1 MKQIILLSMTV
12 ISILLLQTA
21 ASHNAFATD
30 SSDTVKPTITTQGD
44 IYKISTIPTPVSLS
58 ILAVDDV
65 DGQIRVDCDKTSQT
79 IFQIGKTTVR
89 CYTIDSA
96 GNEARASFVVTV
108 GDNFV
113 KIPDW
118 VKNLTQFWINQQMSD
133 EQYAATLTYLMEQKI
148 VYVPFSGQI
157 THEPTWEVP
166 IWIKTNSQN
175 WIDGKSSVDEFSIG
189 IQLMLERGLIQV

>member
-1 MKQIILLSMTV
+1 MKQIILLSMT

-44 IYKISTIPTPVSLS
+44 IYKISTIPTPVSFS

-65 DGQIRVDCDKTSQT
+65 DGQIRVDCDKTSKT

-96 GNEARASFVVTV
+96 GNEARVSFVVTV

-133 EQYAATLTYLMEQKI
+133 EQYAATLTYLMQQKI

-166 IWIKTNSQN
+166 IWIKTNSQK
-175 WIDGKSSVDEFSIG
+175 WIDGAMSNDEFSIG
-189 IQLMLERGLIQV
+189 VQWMLERGLIQF

>member
-21 ASHNAFATD
+21 ASHNAFADD
-30 SSDTVKPTITTQGD
+30 SFDTVKPTITTQGD
-44 IYKISTIPTPVSLS
+44 IYKISTLPTPVSLS
-58 ILAVDDV
+58 ILAFDDV
-65 DGQIRVDCDKTSQT
+65 DGQLRVDCDKSSQT
-79 IFQIGKTTVR
+79 IFKIGKTTVR

-118 VKNLTQFWINQQMSD
+118 VKNLTQYWINQQMSD
-133 EQYAATLTYLMEQKI
+133 EEYAAALKYLIEQKI
-148 VYVPFSGQI
+148 VHVPYSKQ
-157 THEPTWEVP
+157 TTDDAPSDVP
-166 IWIKTNSQN
+166 IWIKTNSQK
-175 WIDGKSSVDEFSIG
+175 WIDGTMSNDEFSIG
-189 IQLMLERGLIQV
+189 VQWMLERGLIQF

>member
-1 MKQIILLSMTV
+1 MKQNILLSMT
-12 ISILLLQTA
+12 ISILLLQTTT
-21 ASHNAFATD
+21 SYNTFATD

-44 IYKISTIPTPVSLS
+44 IYKISTVPTPVSLS
-58 ILAVDDV
+58 ILATDDV
-65 DGQIRVDCDKTSQT
+65 DGQIRVDCDKTSKT

-118 VKNLTQFWINQQMSD
+118 VKNLTQYWINQQMSD
-133 EQYAATLTYLMEQKI
+133 EQYTDTLKYLIEQKI
-148 VYVPFSGQI
+148 VHVPYSKQTTDDTNSEI
-157 THEPTWEVP
+157 P
-166 IWIKTNSQN
+166 IWIKTNSQK
-175 WIDGKSSVDEFSIG
+175 WIDGIYSDDEFSIG
-189 IQLMLERGLIQV
+189 IQWMLERGSILI

>member
-1 MKQIILLSMTV
+1 MKHIILLSMT
-12 ISILLLQTA
+12 ISILLLQIA
-21 ASHNAFATD
+21 ASYNAFATD

-65 DGQIRVDCDKTSQT
+65 DGQIRVDCDSTSQT

-89 CYTIDSA
+89 CYTIDSS

-118 VKNLTQFWINQQMSD
+118 VKNLTQYWLNHQMSD
-133 EQYAATLTYLMEQKI
+133 VQYAATLKYLIEQKI
-148 VYVPFSGQI
+148 VHVPYSKQ
-157 THEPTWEVP
+157 TTDDAASDVP
-166 IWIKTNSQN
+166 IWIKTNSQK
-175 WIDGKSSVDEFSIG
+175 WIDGKMSNDEFSIG
-189 IQLMLERGLIQV
+189 VQWMLERGLIQF

>member
-1 MKQIILLSMTV
+1 MKQIILLSMT
-12 ISILLLQTA
+12 ISILLLQIA
-21 ASHNAFATD
+21 ASYNAFATD

-65 DGQIRVDCDKTSQT
+65 DGQIRVDCDSTSQT

-89 CYTIDSA
+89 CYTIDSS

-118 VKNLTQFWINQQMSD
+118 VKNLTQYWLNQQMSD
-133 EQYAATLTYLMEQKI
+133 VQYGVTLKYLIEQKI
-148 VYVPFSGQI
+148 VHVPYSKQ
-157 THEPTWEVP
+157 TTDDAASDVP
-166 IWIKTNSQN
+166 IWIKTNSQK
-175 WIDGKSSVDEFSIG
+175 WIDGKMSNDEFSIG
-189 IQLMLERGLIQV
+189 VQWMLERGLIQF

>member
-1 MKQIILLSMTV
+1 MKQIILLSMT

-58 ILAVDDV
+58 ILAIDDV
-65 DGQIRVDCDKTSQT
+65 DGQIRVDCDKTSKT
-79 IFQIGKTTVR
+79 IFKIGKTTVR
-89 CYTIDSA
+89 CYAMDSA
-96 GNEARASFVVTV
+96 GNEARASFEVTV

-118 VKNLTQFWINQQMSD
+118 VKNLTQYWVNQQMSD
-133 EQYAATLTYLMEQKI
+133 EQYAASLKYLIEQKI
-148 VYVPFSGQI
+148 VHVPYSIQTTDDPSLEI
-157 THEPTWEVP
+157 P
-166 IWIKTNSQN
+166 IWIKTNSQK
-175 WIDGKSSVDEFSIG
+175 WIDGAMSNDEFSIG
-189 IQLMLERGLIQV
+189 VQWMLERGLIQF

>member
-12 ISILLLQTA
+12 ISIILLQTA

-65 DGQIRVDCDKTSQT
+65 DGQIRVDCDKTSKT

-113 KIPDW
+113 KIPNWIKSVTQYW
-118 VKNLTQFWINQQMSD
+118 VNQQMSD
-133 EQYAATLTYLMEQKI
+133 REYADTLTYLMEQKI
-148 VYVPFSGQI
+148 VYVPYSGQI
-157 THEPTWEVP
+157 THDPTWEVP

>member
-12 ISILLLQTA
+12 ISIILLQTA

-65 DGQIRVDCDKTSQT
+65 DGQIRVDCDKTSKT

-118 VKNLTQFWINQQMSD
+118 VKSVTQYWVNQQMSD
-133 EQYAATLTYLMEQKI
+133 REYADTLTYLMEQKI
-148 VYVPFSGQI
+148 VYVPYSGQI
-157 THEPTWEVP
+157 THDPTWEVP